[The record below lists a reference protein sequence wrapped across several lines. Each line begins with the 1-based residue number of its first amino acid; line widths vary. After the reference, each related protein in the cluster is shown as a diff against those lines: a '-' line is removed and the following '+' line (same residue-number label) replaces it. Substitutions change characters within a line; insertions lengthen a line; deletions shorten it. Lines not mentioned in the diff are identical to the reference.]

1 MDNLRLI
8 IRKLIEEIEDE
19 EIEEA
24 TVTGNV
30 AGYNTPMAFTGGK
43 GKGKKQ
49 KKKIS
54 TNSTGY
60 KQIKEDIN
68 DKDLKLI
75 KSVIRN
81 EVADILKTIWL
92 KRATWKQG

>member
-1 MDNLRLI
+1 MNNLRSIIQQLI
-8 IRKLIEEIEDE
+8 KEVEEE

-24 TVTGNV
+24 TVTGDV

-43 GKGKKQ
+43 NKGKKK

-60 KQIKEDIN
+60 KQVKESID
-68 DKDLKLI
+68 DKDLKMI

>member
-24 TVTGNV
+24 TVTGDV

-43 GKGKKQ
+43 GKGKKK

>member
-24 TVTGNV
+24 TVTGDV

-43 GKGKKQ
+43 GKGKKG
-49 KKKIS
+49 KIV
-54 TNSTGY
+54 NFG
-60 KQIKEDIN
+60 
-68 DKDLKLI
+68 
-75 KSVIRN
+75 
-81 EVADILKTIWL
+81 
-92 KRATWKQG
+92 

>member
-1 MDNLRLI
+1 MKNIRNIIKELI
-8 IRKLIEEIEDE
+8 KEIEEEL
-19 EIEEA
+19 EEA
-24 TVTGNV
+24 TVTSDIQGYSTPFAF
-30 AGYNTPMAFTGGK
+30 AGK
-43 GKGKKQ
+43 KGKK
-49 KKKIS
+49 KKRKIS

-60 KQIKEDIN
+60 DIVKEDIN